1 MNCLCDTNVLSELC
15 RPFPN
20 QGVIEWTHTVSEISL
35 SVITKEVNMLIIEGI
50 YNGKTVDLSETV
62 PFKKKKKVFVTF
74 PDDLSEKTE
83 LTVTSAQVLLDLFG
97 SWEDSRDA
105 EEIIRE
111 SRGFLKKSRFSTQRY
126 FEMKQDEKNLEK

>member
-1 MNCLCDTNVLSELC
+1 LNFRRIRIKRGCDTTEPYNKKNN
-15 RPFPN
+15 PN
-20 QGVIEWTHTVSEISL
+20 
-35 SVITKEVNMLIIEGI
+35 KEVNMLIIEGI

-105 EEIIRE
+105 EEIVRE

>member
-83 LTVTSAQVLLDLFG
+83 LTV
-97 SWEDSRDA
+97 
-105 EEIIRE
+105 
-111 SRGFLKKSRFSTQRY
+111 
-126 FEMKQDEKNLEK
+126 

>member
-20 QGVIEWTHTVSEISL
+20 QGVIEWTHTVSKISL